1 MSSISPTSG
10 HAAHAMTH
18 APRPPKPADQNS
30 DQIAKPTAS
39 NSPSSDGSSKGGVNI
54 IA

>member
-18 APRPPKPADQNS
+18 APRPPKPADQDS
-30 DQIAKPTAS
+30 DQSTKPAAS
-39 NSPSSDGSSKGGVNI
+39 NSPSSAGSSKGGVNI
-54 IA
+54 VA

>member
-18 APRPPKPADQNS
+18 APRPPKPADHDN
-30 DQIAKPTAS
+30 DQSAKPAAS
-39 NSPSSDGSSKGGVNI
+39 NSPSSGSSSKGGVNVL
-54 IA
+54 A